1 MGNLYD
7 LVNRVGRFFSQL
19 ESECIRSN
27 TLGITQRE
35 NVLTDKSSFG
45 LDKASVGFVENKS
58 TWELPPASIEHPLPL
73 YYGYHDDK
81 PDRWGHS

>member
-35 NVLTDKSSFG
+35 NVLTD
-45 LDKASVGFVENKS
+45 
-58 TWELPPASIEHPLPL
+58 
-73 YYGYHDDK
+73 
-81 PDRWGHS
+81 

>member
-1 MGNLYD
+1 MRNFND
-7 LVNRVGRFFSQL
+7 LVNRVGKFFSQL
-19 ESECIRSN
+19 ESECIYYSK
-27 TLGITQRE
+27 TLDITQSE

-73 YYGYHDDK
+73 YYDDK